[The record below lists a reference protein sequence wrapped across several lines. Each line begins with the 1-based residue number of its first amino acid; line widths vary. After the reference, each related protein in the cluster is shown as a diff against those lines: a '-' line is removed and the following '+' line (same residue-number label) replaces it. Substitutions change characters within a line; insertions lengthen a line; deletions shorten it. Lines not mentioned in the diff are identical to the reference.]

1 MELKEDNGLLSRR
14 RPLRKNRE
22 FCEFIAFHILYYMGS
37 IDILKDDNEKKLYNE
52 INDYLKREG
61 KSGFVSIYNAFEF
74 HDVTNKI
81 QRIFI
86 RNIYNLHNDKLDKN
100 EVAIFIACNIW
111 TILTRYSYDAK
122 ATEEDI
128 EYLVVFTKESN
139 PEEHITLKLT
149 DDFWIQYLEDIKSLY
164 EEYINNYQNVESFNL
179 DMLIDTFKDS
189 KLLDINIDD
198 ILQEY
203 PNLSR
208 KDVLKLC
215 LYHLNDDLFI
225 KYLNLLNSCSKEEK
239 EMIFE
244 FMKPMHFYFQY
255 APKYWEIPRDDNEYE
270 YVWTIL
276 KEKLTYAQNYVI
288 NNTKENEQK
297 IFYGAPEDS
306 WNIRKQTMMEAE
318 DIQSFFQEIFYMG
331 YSVYV
336 AEFKNTFLEQID
348 LLSAIIENHNF
359 RALQNLLQAK
369 KYLVDNP
376 IITKYTYGDR
386 VLTKEERYRM
396 NKKKLFLPVSF
407 DKTEILELKNYFL
420 DFCDKLLTNDLE
432 QTPFMRLTRNKQ
444 DL

>member
-1 MELKEDNGLLSRR
+1 MELKEDNGLKSRR
-14 RPLRKNRE
+14 RPLRKDKE
-22 FCEFIAFHILYYMGS
+22 FCTFIFMILYDMRN
-37 IDILKDDNEKKLYNE
+37 IDILKDYNEQKLYNE
-52 INDYLKREG
+52 ISNYFKRKG
-61 KSGFVSIYNAFEF
+61 GLASIYDAIMSNGENNKSE
-74 HDVTNKI
+74 VTSKI
-81 QRIFI
+81 YNIFI

-111 TILTRYSYDAK
+111 KILTKYSYETT

-128 EYLVVFTKESN
+128 EYSVSFTKESN

-149 DDFWIQYLEDIKSLY
+149 DYFWTQYLKDIKSLY
-164 EEYINNYQNVESFNL
+164 EEYINNYQNVECFNL
-179 DMLIDTFKDS
+179 DVLIYTFKDS
-189 KLLDINIDD
+189 KLLDININD

-215 LYHLNDDLFI
+215 LYHLTDDLFV

-244 FMKPMHFYFQY
+244 FIKPMHFYFQY
-255 APKYWEIPRDDNEYE
+255 APKYWEIPKNDKEYDC
-270 YVWTIL
+270 VWKIL
-276 KEKLTYAQNYVI
+276 KEKLKYAQNYII
-288 NNTKENEQK
+288 NNTQENETK

-306 WNIRKQTMMEAE
+306 WSITRQTMMEAE

-331 YSVYV
+331 YSAYV

-359 RALQNLLQAK
+359 RAFQNLLQAK

-386 VLTKEERYRM
+386 VLTEEQSYRM
-396 NKKKLFLPVSF
+396 NKEKLSLPVSF

-420 DFCDKLLTNDLE
+420 DFCDKLLTSDLE
-432 QTPFMRLTRNKQ
+432 QTTFMKLSRNK
-444 DL
+444 